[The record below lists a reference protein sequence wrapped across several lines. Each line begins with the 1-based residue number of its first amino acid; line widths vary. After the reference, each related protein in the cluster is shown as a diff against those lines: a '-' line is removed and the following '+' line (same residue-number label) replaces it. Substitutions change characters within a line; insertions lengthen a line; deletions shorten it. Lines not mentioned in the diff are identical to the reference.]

1 MNGNYNN
8 ERIYKQLNL
17 HEINLNENKTNTNI
31 SDIWNEA
38 YYLSFSKQINFTYI
52 LHFQYTQRP
61 QIKYTQ
67 IISSDVG

>member
-38 YYLSFSKQINFTYI
+38 YYLSFSKQINLTYI
-52 LHFQYTQRP
+52 LHFN
-61 QIKYTQ
+61 YTQ
-67 IISSDVG
+67 ITYTQILLSDVG